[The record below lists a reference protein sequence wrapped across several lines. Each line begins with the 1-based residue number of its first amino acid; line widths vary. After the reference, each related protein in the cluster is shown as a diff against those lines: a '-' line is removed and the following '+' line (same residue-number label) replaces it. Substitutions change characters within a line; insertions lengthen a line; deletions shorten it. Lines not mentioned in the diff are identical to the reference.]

1 MSDSEVIIKVE
12 MSDQYAAYYDKDAV
26 NQLDLAIIRVDNM
39 TANKSKRTFKLV
51 MIRKKY
57 CLIICIMFVFIN
69 RLKEK

>member
-57 CLIICIMFVFIN
+57 CLNYLYYVCVY
-69 RLKEK
+69 

>member
-1 MSDSEVIIKVE
+1 MSDSEVIIKFE